1 MQPFRDHTTARSP
14 LPDAEPPRSEPE
26 IIPPGVDPSS
36 MPRREPFVF
45 ADRGMRIEIRRPGPL
60 GIALILLATVLIG
73 ALSLLV
79 MAGAALIGV
88 VAIGLGIAAA
98 FFSRLY
104 RGRL

>member
-1 MQPFRDHTTARSP
+1 MQSFRDHATGRSP
-14 LPDAEPPRSEPE
+14 VPDAEPPRSEPE
-26 IIPPGVDPSS
+26 IIPPGIDPSS

-45 ADRGMRIEIRRPGPL
+45 ADRRMRIEIRRPGPL
-60 GIALILLATVLIG
+60 GIALVLLATVLIG
-73 ALSLLV
+73 ALSLLILTGV
-79 MAGAALIGV
+79 ALVGM